1 MDAVRAELAEIGTHV
16 IMGAPGRQH
25 WDGQIC
31 GLDLPDR
38 PGFRTWHWLPRR
50 GIYLPPA
57 PGMVTSTPAEW
68 EWWMPCWLELPM
80 PDSCPYDCW
89 WYPAAVCREGRRSR
103 PECWFVPVWNG
114 PLMGPA
120 LVDPFA
126 VALLW
131 RDDSGAARRHI
142 GEKKRETTI
151 KQKNAVWGKNTPA
164 PLKLAL
170 FGE

>member
-1 MDAVRAELAEIGTHV
+1 MEAPSLDAVRAELAEIGDHV

-57 PGMVTSTPAEW
+57 PGMVPSPPAEW

-80 PDSCPYDCW
+80 PHLCPYDCW
-89 WYPAAVCREGRRSR
+89 WYPAAACREGRSR

-131 RDDSGAARRHI
+131 RDDSGAVRRQWYATLLADGVLAAAR
-142 GEKKRETTI
+142 
-151 KQKNAVWGKNTPA
+151 
-164 PLKLAL
+164 
-170 FGE
+170 